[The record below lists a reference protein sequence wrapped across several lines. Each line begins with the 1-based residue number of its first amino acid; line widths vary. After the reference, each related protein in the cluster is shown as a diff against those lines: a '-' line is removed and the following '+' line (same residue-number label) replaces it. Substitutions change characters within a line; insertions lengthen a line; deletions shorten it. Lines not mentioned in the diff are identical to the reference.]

1 MYWASCI
8 LSAML
13 VWTLGC
19 WRVSQRGTYCLVLH
33 AGEDDIEHLRERGLG
48 RGLVDQ
54 VLAGQVDVVAGPDR
68 LQHRALV
75 NLYVLGGHRR
85 QQGLV

>member
-1 MYWASCI
+1 MGMSVLVI
-8 LSAML
+8 LFLWPNYDRARESA
-13 VWTLGC
+13 
-19 WRVSQRGTYCLVLH
+19 YCLVLH
-33 AGEDDIEHLRERGLG
+33 TCKDNIEHLCEGGLG